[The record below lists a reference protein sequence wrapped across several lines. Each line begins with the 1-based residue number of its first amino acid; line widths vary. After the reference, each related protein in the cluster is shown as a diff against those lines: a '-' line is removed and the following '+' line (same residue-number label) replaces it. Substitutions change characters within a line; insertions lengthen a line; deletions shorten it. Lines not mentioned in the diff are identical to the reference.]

1 MMYYTVVSSYRLA
14 ANSVEQKQTDRY
26 LSMLYSYYTFLNE
39 FPESTHIKE
48 LERMAR
54 DARDFLDKNRK
65 GDDSGERH
73 TVTQ

>member
-1 MMYYTVVSSYRLA
+1 
-14 ANSVEQKQTDRY
+14 
-26 LSMLYSYYTFLNE
+26 MLDSYYTFLNE